1 MTAFDDDPEYEAQLQ
16 DVLSSERTWQ
26 DTLTDN
32 VQDEEL
38 GDFVVAETS
47 GDVGGRSDDEDEDED
62 EGVLDDAPRFRMKV
76 PVKGTGDDNASE
88 NGKAM
93 SEDARSISTG
103 DDSPSVQVSR
113 PLWFKGH

>member
-26 DTLTDN
+26 NTLTDN
-32 VQDEEL
+32 AQDEEL

-76 PVKGTGDDNASE
+76 PVKGMGDDNASE

-103 DDSPSVQVSR
+103 DDSPSVQVLR
-113 PLWFKGH
+113 PLSFKGH